1 MRGHPP
7 VWVLLLCLT
16 ASMSDANN
24 ECNCTCADGPLSDGC
39 SACSDGDSGSCPQHT
54 CWYQLINNGC
64 AASRIQNGVYQ
75 TLANCCAEWVSTAF
89 DAVSEYIIVNG
100 IMYYKNYVTKTLD
113 PYAPSL
119 SPQMPFPGLDS
130 TSMASYDNTT
140 CAGRCCR
147 RAMLITEPSRTPGCA
162 DNWKNCVS
170 ETADADRLPAC
181 TNATAES
188 NCLVWVPCDP
198 NDRYDFWIACVIFT
212 CMGLLPTM
220 TSCFVKG
227 YAPDPFTA
235 YKLSIIPT
243 RPENERWLPVVPYW
257 VLIVISL
264 LVASD
269 YQQWKAS
276 TEVSMQYISYQ
287 SCVDYCNGV
296 EDDGYVT
303 RYRFCAENYTA
314 AHAYAIWPADMN
326 PLLSHGGCPNILE
339 IDTNMIFCTTCLAHE
354 NDWIHL
360 DQAVVFLLCQCYIT
374 WPLIMV
380 AYYAC
385 RMKNW
390 CIHNGFES
398 RGVYDACSACG
409 QYACNFLAAAHAGLF
424 VAASFYTAGFTIQYG
439 LFHINTNF
447 SSLSVQSVCTAW
459 IVFDACYGI
468 WFITMGREQES
479 FEFSLEYENMT
490 DLMRTAKRKTT
501 SPPSS
506 DAGSDQD
513 VLSNVRIEQ
522 PKQESPTTQNNGGP
536 TLVVTP
542 QAQPSQIVTPQAL
555 PQRIVTPP
563 AQPQPATLPK
573 HLRPIILKPLPRQRP
588 IPP

>member
-16 ASMSDANN
+16 ASVSDANDDD
-24 ECNCTCADGPLSDGC
+24 ECDCTCADGPLTYGC
-39 SACSDGDSGSCPQHT
+39 SACSDGDSGLCTDSPEYT

-89 DAVSEYIIVNG
+89 DAISKYILVNG
-100 IMYYKNYVTKTLD
+100 IMYYKNYATKTLE
-113 PYAPSL
+113 PYVPSL

-147 RAMLITEPSRTPGCA
+147 RATLITEPSRTPGCA

-170 ETADADRLPAC
+170 ETANADHLPAC

-220 TSCFVKG
+220 TSCFVSG
-227 YAPDPFTA
+227 YARDPFTV
-235 YKLSIIPT
+235 YELGIISA
-243 RPENERWLPVVPYW
+243 RPANGQWFHVIPYW
-257 VLIVISL
+257 ALIVVSL

-287 SCVDYCNGV
+287 SCVDYCNSV
-296 EDDGYVT
+296 EGDADVT
-303 RYRFCAENYTA
+303 IYKFCAENYTA

-326 PLLSHGGCPNILE
+326 PLLSQEGCPDLFE
-339 IDTNMIFCTTCLAHE
+339 ISSNMIFCTSCLAHE

-374 WPLIMV
+374 WPLITV
-380 AYYAC
+380 AYCAG

-398 RGVYDACSACG
+398 REVYDACVLCIRCACDVLT
-409 QYACNFLAAAHAGLF
+409 AVHVGLF
-424 VAASFYTAGFTIQYG
+424 VAACFYAAGFTNQYG
-439 LFHINTNF
+439 LSNINSNF
-447 SSLSVQSVCTAW
+447 SSLSIQSVCIAW
-459 IVFDACYGI
+459 AVFDFYYGCWSVI
-468 WFITMGREQES
+468 MGRELE
-479 FEFSLEYENMT
+479 SLEFLHEYKDMT

-542 QAQPSQIVTPQAL
+542 QAQPSQIVTPQ
-555 PQRIVTPP
+555 PQTT
-563 AQPQPATLPK
+563 TLPK